1 MSDLQTLYQLQEID
15 LQIEANNTQLQ
26 GIASALGETGDLMT
40 VQARLNGLREMLHDQ
55 EQRMRELEWDV
66 DEINRKVTDEESK
79 MYSGKVRNP
88 KELQD
93 LQKDVGQ
100 RTDHKKQIEERE
112 LQIMAE
118 VEATQADLDLAQT
131 DLSRTRE
138 TWEANQRDLAARQ
151 ASVAESIELLRTK
164 RAQLSSSIA
173 ATNLSLYEKLRREK
187 RGRAISKV
195 ERSTCLGCR
204 IALPMGLI
212 GRIRGRDFVYCP
224 SCGRILYQV

>member
-1 MSDLQTLYQLQEID
+1 MSDLQSLYQLQELD
-15 LQIEANNTQLQ
+15 LQIEAQNALLQ
-26 GIASALGETGDLMT
+26 EIASALGETGDMLAA
-40 VQARLNGLREMLHDQ
+40 QAHVNSLRQMLHDQ

-66 DEINRKVTDEESK
+66 DEITRQVTDEEAK
-79 MYSGKVRNP
+79 LFGGKVKNP

-100 RTDHKKQIEERE
+100 RQDRRRKIEERE

-118 VEATQADLDLAQT
+118 VDETQAELEKAQEELQNKRLA
-131 DLSRTRE
+131 
-138 TWEANQRDLAARQ
+138 WEESQRKLAERQ
-151 ASVAESIELLRTK
+151 AATAEALSVGQVK
-164 RAQLSSSIA
+164 RNQLSASVTPQSI
-173 ATNLSLYEKLRREK
+173 SIYEKLRREK

-212 GRIRGRDFVYCP
+212 SRIRGRDFAYCP
-224 SCGRILYQV
+224 SCGRILYQ